1 MVSPAPTL
9 SARDDS
15 SYNVDIRSIINDD
28 ETLMINV
35 QPAMRSHNL
44 AQLHVVEHP
53 AEGDVPAHSVC
64 QLQASRMIADE
75 YSRSCLNLLFYLA
88 AERKNDMLT
97 PRPSGHSLSIK
108 FNWYVLAL
116 G

>member
-1 MVSPAPTL
+1 
-9 SARDDS
+9 
-15 SYNVDIRSIINDD
+15 
-28 ETLMINV
+28 
-35 QPAMRSHNL
+35 
-44 AQLHVVEHP
+44 
-53 AEGDVPAHSVC
+53 
-64 QLQASRMIADE
+64 MIADE

-97 PRPSGHSLSIK
+97 PRPSGHSLSIM